1 VAPPAAAPLSILAA
15 KADPPAADPE
25 LAASWDAS
33 PVGTALYLPITVSQ
47 CLARALSIVFHP
59 LLTAAYLLVAVT
71 AIDASSVW
79 PAAGWLVLVLGLSIG
94 GPALYLWLRVR
105 SKQAEDFQIML
116 RRQRLRPLLASLG
129 FGALALAVVL
139 SAGGPRALELAL
151 SVGVANGIVLALIT
165 LGWKISFHTATLTGA
180 VAVLWW
186 YVGTGA
192 AALLVLV
199 MVVGWARLRLRRH
212 TPAQVVAGALVA
224 GAVSTVVILG
234 LHRVLQG
241 I

>member
-1 VAPPAAAPLSILAA
+1 MLRDAP
-15 KADPPAADPE
+15 
-25 LAASWDAS
+25 

-47 CLARALSIVFHP
+47 RLARALSILFHP
-59 LLTAAYLLVAVT
+59 LLTAAYLLAAVT

-79 PAAGWLVLVLGLSIG
+79 PAVGWLVLVLGLSIG

-105 SKQAEDFQIML
+105 SKQVEDFQIML
-116 RRQRLRPLLASLG
+116 REQRLRPLLVSLG
-129 FGALALAVVL
+129 FGVVALAVVL
-139 SAGGPRALELAL
+139 AAGGPRSLVLAL

-186 YVGTGA
+186 HVGPDA
-192 AALLVLV
+192 ATLLTFVV
-199 MVVGWARLRLRRH
+199 VVGWARLRLRRH

-224 GAVSTVVILG
+224 GAVSIVVILG
-234 LHRVLQG
+234 LDRVLHG